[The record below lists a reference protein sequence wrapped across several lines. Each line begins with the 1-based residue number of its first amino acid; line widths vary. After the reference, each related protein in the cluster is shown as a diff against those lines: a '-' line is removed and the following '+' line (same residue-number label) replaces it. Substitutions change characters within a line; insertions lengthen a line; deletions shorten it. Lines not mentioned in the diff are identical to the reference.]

1 MKNDALSDVA
11 ELILGIIAAVAFIA
25 LVTSGVVAAS
35 LYVLRALHGG

>member
-1 MKNDALSDVA
+1 MKPELSDVA
-11 ELILGIIAAVAFIA
+11 ELVLGVIAAIAFIV